1 YKFKG
6 SNFAAVIGELFG
18 TGILGALAAYPIA
31 NFLMGSASAVY
42 FFVIPFSVSS
52 LAGVF
57 IAYLFLEVTE
67 EAEILT
73 SLKESDY

>member
-1 YKFKG
+1 
-6 SNFAAVIGELFG
+6 
-18 TGILGALAAYPIA
+18 
-31 NFLMGSASAVY
+31 MGSASAVY